1 MARTRPVDRMREV
14 ALSLPEAHE
23 ELTWEVHPT
32 FRVRGRIFAIVS
44 EDGASAS
51 VKASK
56 EEQQA
61 LIRQDPQAYAYASYV
76 GRFGWVDVTLDKVDQ
91 EQLAELV
98 VEAWRMTAPKRVVA
112 AYDGGMHRA

>member
-1 MARTRPVDRMREV
+1 MTRTRPVDRLRAV

-32 FRVRGRIFAIVS
+32 FRVRGRIFVIVS
-44 EDGASAS
+44 EDGATAS

-61 LIRQDPQAYAYASYV
+61 LIRQDPQVYAFASYV
-76 GRFGWVDVTLDKVDQ
+76 GRFGWVDVALDRVDTD
-91 EQLAELV
+91 ELAELV

-112 AYDGGMHRA
+112 SYDGGTQPA